1 MSDPNGPSVGAEI
14 ELPSVNNSNYAVV
27 PTEEGMEGKTS
38 LDLTWVNL
46 NFKVNDKNILTKC
59 WGKVSL
65 SPLVLCGPCLN
76 ILFF

>member
-14 ELPSVNNSNYAVV
+14 ELPSISTSNYAVI
-27 PTEEGMEGKTS
+27 PSETAFEGKTS

-59 WGKVSL
+59 WGKVCCNL
-65 SPLVLCGPCLN
+65 G
-76 ILFF
+76 